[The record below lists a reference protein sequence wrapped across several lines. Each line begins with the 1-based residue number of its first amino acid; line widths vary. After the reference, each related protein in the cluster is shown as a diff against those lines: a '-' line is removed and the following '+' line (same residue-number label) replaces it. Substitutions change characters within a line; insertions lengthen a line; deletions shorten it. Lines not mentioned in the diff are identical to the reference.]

1 MSHKAGKWKSE
12 KSSDTSGTD
21 IFWGIVFFLIIIV
34 AIQGN

>member
-12 KSSDTSGTD
+12 NNNTSGTD
-21 IFWGIVFFLIIIV
+21 IFWGIVFWLIIIIV